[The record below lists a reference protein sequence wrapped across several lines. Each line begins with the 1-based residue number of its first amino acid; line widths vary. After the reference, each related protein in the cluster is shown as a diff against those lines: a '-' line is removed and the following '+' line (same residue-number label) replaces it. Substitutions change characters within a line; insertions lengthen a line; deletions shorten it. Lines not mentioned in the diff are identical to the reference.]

1 MTGAGGNIG
10 GGACSRSIT
19 DFATSAAERMPGAW
33 ARAFAGRRGLS
44 IFGDFFRDFF
54 GGFFGGFFDGLGGVV
69 LGTIFGLL
77 RAARTGGLADG
88 LRTAGLSSSVAAG
101 RGVRLAAE
109 LAAAST
115 LRRAC
120 FAAFFSALNNLRACL
135 SCAFAARI
143 CVLAAAALAAAF
155 VAATLSRLMNGDGVV
170 IYGNTRTK
178 NSRISATSSA
188 HTACSMGYSCHS
200 TLYP

>member
-77 RAARTGGLADG
+77 RAARTGG
-88 LRTAGLSSSVAAG
+88 
-101 RGVRLAAE
+101 LAAE